1 MQPVIS
7 QKKNAKYVM
16 KSNLFAIEIGKTS
29 TKMNKLVYLGG
40 AIFEL
45 SKALMYKFCQ
55 DYMHSKYESMFK
67 L

>member
-1 MQPVIS
+1 
-7 QKKNAKYVM
+7 M